1 MDDEDGDL
9 LVSRDEEKN
18 EKQKNI
24 ENKKK
29 MQKEE

>member
-18 EKQKNI
+18 EK
-24 ENKKK
+24 
-29 MQKEE
+29 